1 MNRQK
6 ACEMT
11 PLELQIVIHYYVRAD
26 DFPRGDFPAV
36 REAIDWMTR
45 AGLLRKRGDG
55 DEAGE
60 STYLIDARG
69 RAFVEA
75 LCQAPLPEQ
84 RWVVPSQP
92 PRMT

>member
-1 MNRQK
+1 
-6 ACEMT
+6 MT
-11 PLELQIVIHYYVRAD
+11 PLELQIVIHYYGCAD
-26 DFPRGDFPAV
+26 DFRGGDFSPPAV

-55 DEAGE
+55 DDPGE

-69 RAFVEA
+69 RAYVEA
-75 LCQAPLPEQ
+75 LCQTPLPEQ